1 LGRGKNYSVKEIA
14 DMFGK
19 EIIYKENK
27 LGEAEVTLC
36 IDTLTEEIL
45 GWKPKNNIEEYINKY
60 LNENNI

>member
-1 LGRGKNYSVKEIA
+1 
-14 DMFGK
+14 MFGK